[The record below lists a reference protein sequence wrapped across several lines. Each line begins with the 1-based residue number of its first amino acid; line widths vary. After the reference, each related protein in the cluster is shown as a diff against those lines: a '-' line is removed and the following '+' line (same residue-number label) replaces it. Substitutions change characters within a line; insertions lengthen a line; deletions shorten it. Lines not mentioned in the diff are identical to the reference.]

1 MLKCNIDIKALVWS
15 SYRLYF
21 DGGHPA
27 GEQVVAH
34 SRSEH
39 NQLFRKLHHTF
50 SLHLHILYSHCTIF
64 QLEHGL
70 GGCIARTASLP
81 PRRRCL
87 LINCLPA
94 PGTAPTGMGRG

>member
-21 DGGHPA
+21 DGDHPA
-27 GEQVVAH
+27 GEQQVVAH

-39 NQLFRKLHHTF
+39 NQLFRKLHQTLHHTF

-70 GGCIARTASLP
+70 GAMVDALHAQQAF
-81 PRRRCL
+81 
-87 LINCLPA
+87 LPA
-94 PGTAPTGMGRG
+94 GDAS